1 MSHTQHTPGPW
12 VVCMEDDGDAAVTI
26 FAASQLRDGRIAAD
40 EWDDCIAL
48 AGLNHNESEA
58 NARLIAAAPE
68 LYEVA
73 EALFKA
79 IDNYLITNTGD
90 EDSVGV
96 LLDCASAALSKAR
109 GES

>member
-58 NARLIAAAPE
+58 NAHLIAAAPE
-68 LYEVA
+68 LYEA
-73 EALFKA
+73 CKKLLYWADTIAPTPELANDRKTA
-79 IDNYLITNTGD
+79 IA
-90 EDSVGV
+90 V
-96 LLDCASAALSKAR
+96 LSKAR
-109 GES
+109 GEP